1 MIGSLRG
8 MVAEIHPD
16 FLLLEVGG
24 IGYRVRATIPTLVS
38 LRVGEEAKLYIHD
51 HVREDSHDL
60 FGFRIMDEM
69 SFFERLL
76 DVSGVGPKVALSV
89 LSAGTFDEVRRAVAE
104 ADLAR
109 LTASPGV
116 GTKTAQKIVLELKGK
131 LVDVDEGTDR
141 DTVEALISL
150 GYSQVQ
156 ARDAVKAV
164 DRAVTDPS
172 ERVRVALKSLSHA
185 RR

>member
-8 MVAEIHPD
+8 LVAELHPD
-16 FLLLEVGG
+16 FVLLEVGG
-24 IGYRVRATIPTLVS
+24 VGYRIRATIPTLVT
-38 LRVGEEAKLYIHD
+38 LHAGEETKLYIHD
-51 HVREDSHDL
+51 HIREDSHDL
-60 FGFRIMDEM
+60 FGFRSMDELA
-69 SFFERLL
+69 FFERLL

-131 LVDVDEGTDR
+131 LVDVEEGVDR

-150 GYSQVQ
+150 GYSAAQ
-156 ARDAVKAV
+156 AREAVKAV
-164 DRAVTDPS
+164 DRTVTDPS
-172 ERVRVALKSLSHA
+172 ERVRRALKSLAS
-185 RR
+185 